1 MEKDEICHGIELT
14 TLDVTAPLRFPQP
27 IAIPRVA
34 LRLYEPSTL
43 LETQALREVKSIRNG
58 LAS

>member
-1 MEKDEICHGIELT
+1 MRRRT
-14 TLDVTAPLRFPQP
+14 TLDVTAPLRFPHP

-43 LETQALREVKSIRNG
+43 LDTHALVRFEIEISSELIRMNKKK
-58 LAS
+58 L

>member
-1 MEKDEICHGIELT
+1 MRRRT
-14 TLDVTAPLRFPQP
+14 TLDVTAPLRFPHP

-43 LETQALREVKSIRNG
+43 LDTHALVRFEIEISSELIRMK
-58 LAS
+58 